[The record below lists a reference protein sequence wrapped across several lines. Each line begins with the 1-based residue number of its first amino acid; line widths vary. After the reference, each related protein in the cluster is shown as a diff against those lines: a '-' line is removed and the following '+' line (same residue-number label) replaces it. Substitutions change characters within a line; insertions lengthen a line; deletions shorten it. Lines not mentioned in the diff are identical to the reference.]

1 MIEGESSRTAERMA
15 LERAAHQVADS
26 PVVFADP
33 LAIGMLRP
41 EQAALLR
48 EHPERFHGSPIAKRR
63 RAIVVVRSRIAE
75 DEIARAAD
83 RGVTQY
89 VVLGAG
95 LDTFAYR
102 NPHAS
107 VRVFEVD
114 QPSTQRLKHERLATA
129 GIAVPDNLTWVPF
142 DFTRQTLPDALAAA
156 GFDRTKPAVFAW
168 LGVVMYLERLDA
180 IETLRYISTLP
191 TGTAV
196 VFDYALPPEVTPW
209 GPLFLSTHAEGLCP
223 ARGAVDLVLHAH
235 PVTGGTVAA
244 GLHGHRGSRRRRCQ
258 PPLSGFSLEWT
269 HGQRVRPHRDRAANV
284 IRQA

>member
-83 RGVTQY
+83 CGVTQY

-209 GPLFLSTHAEGLCP
+209 LVRCFYRRTLKGFARQGEPWISFFTPTPLRAELSQLGFTDIE
-223 ARGAVDLVLHAH
+223 DL
-235 PVTGGTVAA
+235 A
-244 GLHGHRGSRRRRCQ
+244 GDDVNRRYLGSRWNG
-258 PPLSGFSLEWT
+258 LTASGF
-269 HGQRVRPHRDRAANV
+269 GRIV
-284 IRQA
+284 IARRM